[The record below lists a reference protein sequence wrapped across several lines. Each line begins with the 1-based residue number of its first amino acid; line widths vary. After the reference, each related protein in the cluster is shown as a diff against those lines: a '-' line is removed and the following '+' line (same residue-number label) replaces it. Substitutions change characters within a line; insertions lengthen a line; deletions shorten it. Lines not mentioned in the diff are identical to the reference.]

1 MTDNRS
7 KPADPTRDRPSQEA
21 TDAASHGYEPT
32 QLAAARQSK
41 PSDLPQ
47 WPGEGPLATS
57 QTEIRMPQDRPME
70 ASGLNVL
77 GSVLA
82 GRYQIKD
89 RLGSGGMGIV
99 YRAEHVALHKDVAVK
114 VLLPELSSIRSVAER
129 FEREALSLSKLDH
142 PGIVRVIDFGSTEQ
156 GLLYLV
162 MDFVEGE
169 PLSDIIRREAPF
181 TAERAVSLCLQIL
194 LALDHAHGLGVVHR
208 DLKPDN
214 IMIVDPG
221 TRTESIRILDFGIAK
236 MLQDTNEEA
245 EPLTQA
251 GMVFGTPEYVS
262 PEQASGEPDK
272 VDMRSDLYTV
282 GVILYE
288 MLAGHRPFEA
298 SSRMALLN
306 QHMTKK
312 PSPIQVDRPDRVI
325 PQGLAAIVMQ
335 ALEKDRSERFQ
346 SALEFY
352 SALIHLPMERP
363 HFSLWPGAVPPVES
377 LPSVHMKRRR
387 GKRIVWVLAAII
399 LLTALAGGFLWW
411 TQRHQEPAPPPSKTN
426 VQDVDSLLSELTP
439 AERKALLPVRKAL
452 VGVKPSRAIRLLTPM
467 VEKQK
472 DSAPLWYLLA
482 RAYGMLHT
490 KTGTLKM
497 LYSYR
502 KALEQD
508 PQLARR
514 PRFKQDILFALNSK
528 YRAVRQATVA
538 LIDSHMGKEARDIIA
553 QVSRTHNSYR
563 LIRDLLVVAD
573 KHGIADAVDKKRLYK
588 KMLNDSPKCAERA
601 EAVRQLMLTNDRS
614 VLPFLRRALNR
625 KPWKDGGRTISNKC
639 IEDILRQ
646 AVLTLDQTNRTKK

>member
-1 MTDNRS
+1 MTEDRTKS
-7 KPADPTRDRPSQEA
+7 PEPARQNSLTGQPERPMG
-21 TDAASHGYEPT
+21 HEPT
-32 QLAAARQSK
+32 ELAQGFETDPPGSL
-41 PSDLPQ
+41 S
-47 WPGEGPLATS
+47 WPDEGPKATS
-57 QTEIRMPQDRPME
+57 QSPIRMPKNQGME
-70 ASGLNVL
+70 SSGLNIL
-77 GSVLA
+77 GSLLA
-82 GRYQIKD
+82 DRYKIKD

-129 FEREALSLSKLDH
+129 FEREALSLSRLDH
-142 PGIVRVIDFGSTEQ
+142 PGIVRVIDFGSTDQ

-194 LALDHAHGLGVVHR
+194 LALDHAHGIGVVHR

-221 TRTESIRILDFGIAK
+221 TRSESIRILDFGIAK
-236 MLQDTNEEA
+236 MLEESNQDT

-262 PEQASGEPDK
+262 PEQAAGEPDK

-288 MLAGHRPFEA
+288 MLSGRRPFEA
-298 SSRMALLN
+298 TSRMALLN

-312 PSPIQVDRPDRVI
+312 PPPLAVDRPDRVI
-325 PQGLAAIVMQ
+325 PKGLADIVMK
-335 ALEKDRSERFQ
+335 ALAKNRRDRFQ

-352 SALIHLPMERP
+352 SALVHLPMDRRP
-363 HFSLWPGAVPPVES
+363 LSLWPGAIPPVES
-377 LPSVHMKRRR
+377 LPSVHMKRPG
-387 GKRIVWVLAAII
+387 GKKRLWLVAAMVL
-399 LLTALAGGFLWW
+399 LLLAGLGWLWATRW
-411 TQRHQEPAPPPSKTN
+411 RQRHTEPPAKTN
-426 VQDVDSLLSELTP
+426 VRDVDSLLAELTP
-439 AERKALLPVRKAL
+439 EQRKALIPVRKAL

-467 VEKQK
+467 VEKQPS
-472 DSAPLWYLLA
+472 SAPLWYLLA

-490 KTGTLKM
+490 KKGGLKM
-497 LYSYR
+497 LDSYR
-502 KALEQD
+502 KALDLD
-508 PQLARR
+508 PKLGKR
-514 PRFKQDILFALNSK
+514 PRFKQDLILALNSK
-528 YRAVRQATVA
+528 YRAVRQAAVE
-538 LIDSHMGKEARDIIA
+538 LIDTHIGKEARDVIT
-553 QVSRTHNSYR
+553 QVSQTHNSYR

-573 KHGIADAVDKKRLYK
+573 KYGIADAVDRVRLYK

-601 EAVRQLMLTNDRS
+601 EAVRELMLTKDPS
-614 VLPFLRRALNR
+614 LLPFLRRALNR

-639 IEDILRQ
+639 IADVLRQ
-646 AVLTLDQTNRTKK
+646 AIASLEQESKKQK